1 MARQGGR
8 GGPDGRLP
16 RRLRAADGECVRGR
30 QTRGMPRLPGWLVRQ
45 RETLRYALPAYV
57 ALILVL
63 AVTLIH
69 YGGLNLHYLNSLLV
83 LSCFLSILSLGQG
96 AVILTGGLDLSLPW
110 TIALSGIL
118 LAGATNGLNLPAVSA
133 VPAVLAGGRPARGG
147 QHRRRGAPRP

>member
-16 RRLRAADGECVRGR
+16 RRLRAAGGGIVGGR
-30 QTRGMPRLPGWLVRQ
+30 RSGRMPRLPGWLVRQ

-118 LAGATNGLNLPAVSA
+118 LAGATNGLTRPPPWA
-133 VPAVLAGGRPARGG
+133 VPAVLPGRRGGRGWAPRA
-147 QHRRRGAPRP
+147 RRRR

>member
-16 RRLRAADGECVRGR
+16 RRLRAAGGGIVLGR
-30 QTRGMPRLPGWLVRQ
+30 PSRRMPRLPGWLVRQ

-69 YGGLNLHYLNSLLV
+69 YGGLNLHPPNSLLRPSPFR
-83 LSCFLSILSLGQG
+83 LNLSLC
-96 AVILTGGLDLSLPW
+96 P
-110 TIALSGIL
+110 
-118 LAGATNGLNLPAVSA
+118 
-133 VPAVLAGGRPARGG
+133 
-147 QHRRRGAPRP
+147 GAPIPTRRPH